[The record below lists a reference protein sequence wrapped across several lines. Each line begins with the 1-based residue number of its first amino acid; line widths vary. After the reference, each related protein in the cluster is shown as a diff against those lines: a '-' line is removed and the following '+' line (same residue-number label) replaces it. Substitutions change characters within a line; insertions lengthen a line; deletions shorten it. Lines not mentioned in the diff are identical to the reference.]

1 MSKNKHKFLTF
12 AALMTGAT
20 VAVHFIN
27 HTIATAAQLKQM
39 LHISNDN
46 YFEWRFGNIYY
57 TKKGTGSPILLIHD
71 TLPGASGYE
80 WSKIEDELAI
90 DHTVYTVD
98 LLGCGRSD
106 KSSITY
112 TNFVY
117 VQMISD
123 FIKKIIGQK
132 TDVIA
137 SGFSGSFVTMACH
150 NEKELF
156 NKIMLVNPPSLTQLK
171 QMPNRKDRLLKAAL
185 EIPIFGTLVYHMIVS
200 RDNINNLFIEKMYY
214 NPFHVDNQMA
224 DAYYEAAHKGGYY
237 TRFLYSS
244 LAAKYINIKYLFMH
258 LRHWI
263 TVFILLKVKQ
273 SQTERLS
280 LMIIVPPTRLLK
292 FLFSKKQ
299 NIFHML
305 KHLKRFLNRLKSS
318 FKPYI

>member
-27 HTIATAAQLKQM
+27 RTVAAAAQLKQM
-39 LHISNDN
+39 LHISNEH

-57 TKKGTGSPILLIHD
+57 TKKGAGSPILLIHD
-71 TLPGASGYE
+71 TLPGSSGYE
-80 WSKIEDELAI
+80 WNKIEEELTVE
-90 DHTVYTVD
+90 HTVYTID

-106 KSSITY
+106 KSGITY

-117 VQMISD
+117 VQMICD
-123 FIKKIIGQK
+123 FIRKVIGQK

-137 SGFSGSFVTMACH
+137 SGLSGSFVAMACH

-171 QMPNRKDRLLKAAL
+171 QMPTQKDRLLKLAL
-185 EIPIFGTLVYHMIVS
+185 EIPVFGTLVYHMIVS
-200 RDNINNLFIEKMYY
+200 RDNVNNLFIEKMYY
-214 NPFHVDNQMA
+214 NPFLVDSQRT

-244 LAAKYINIKYLFMH
+244 LIAKYMNINISHALKALDNSIYIVEGEAEPNGKA
-258 LRHWI
+258 I
-263 TVFILLKVKQ
+263 TKDYCASNPAIEVSVLKE
-273 SQTERLS
+273 T
-280 LMIIVPPTRLLK
+280 
-292 FLFSKKQ
+292 
-299 NIFHML
+299 
-305 KHLKRFLNRLKSS
+305 KHLPHVESPDAFLEQVKI
-318 FKPYI
+318 FF

>member
-57 TKKGTGSPILLIHD
+57 TKK
-71 TLPGASGYE
+71 
-80 WSKIEDELAI
+80 AI

-244 LAAKYINIKYLFMH
+244 LAAKYININICH
-258 LRHWI
+258 A
-263 TVFILLKVKQ
+263 LKALDNSIYIVEGE
-273 SQTERLS
+273 TEPNGKAVTDDYCAS
-280 LMIIVPPTRLLK
+280 NPAIEVSVLK
-292 FLFSKKQ
+292 ET
-299 NIFHML
+299 
-305 KHLKRFLNRLKSS
+305 KHLPHVEAPEAFLEQVKI
-318 FKPYI
+318 FF

>member
-1 MSKNKHKFLTF
+1 
-12 AALMTGAT
+12 MTGAT

-156 NKIMLVNPPSLTQLK
+156 NKIMLINPPSLTQLK

-244 LAAKYINIKYLFMH
+244 LAAKYININICH
-258 LRHWI
+258 A
-263 TVFILLKVKQ
+263 LKALDNSIYIVEGE
-273 SQTERLS
+273 TEPNGKAVTNDYCAS
-280 LMIIVPPTRLLK
+280 NPAIEVSVLK
-292 FLFSKKQ
+292 ET
-299 NIFHML
+299 
-305 KHLKRFLNRLKSS
+305 KHLPHVEAPEAFLEQVKI
-318 FKPYI
+318 FF